1 MRRGARMPGQAHPGL
16 HVHRRT
22 RDAGAERHDESCW
35 KSVGSDTGVAWCRA
49 AQQNAQ
55 HWFGQQQVRGT
66 LPSVPVSLF
75 SSMGTRRD
83 HPLRAALGLL
93 VLVAALVFVAPG
105 ALLTFAA
112 ERCLRLHLDVGQRW
126 TWAIAVSVVAAC
138 AMSLRSRRG
147 SDGLGRYALLAAVA
161 SAVVLAARFGAH
173 SPWAS
178 EMLSEYV
185 P

>member
-1 MRRGARMPGQAHPGL
+1 M
-16 HVHRRT
+16 
-22 RDAGAERHDESCW
+22 
-35 KSVGSDTGVAWCRA
+35 GSDTGVAWCRA

-83 HPLRAALGLL
+83 HPLLAALGLL

-105 ALLTFAA
+105 ALLTFAV
-112 ERCLRLHLDVGQRW
+112 ERLLRLRLDLTQRW
-126 TWAIAVSVVAAC
+126 TWAIASSVVLAC
-138 AMSLRSRRG
+138 VMSLRSRRG
-147 SDGLGRYALLAAVA
+147 SDGAGRYMLLAVVV
-161 SAVVLAARFGAH
+161 SAVVLVARFGMHAQ
-173 SPWAS
+173 WAA
-178 EMLSEYV
+178 EMLRAYV